1 VHSGASGVQNV
12 VVLFLMLMWDR
23 YRFHKKRIG
32 TRYVELVFSS
42 GRICESGARNVGAL
56 FFLLGW
62 DRYRFWKKCVK
73 THYAK
78 LVFLRLVGYAGHVV
92 HSGASGVRNINT
104 LFFMPVWD
112 RYRY

>member
-1 VHSGASGVQNV
+1 
-12 VVLFLMLMWDR
+12 MWDW
-23 YRFHKKRIG
+23 YRFYKKRAG

-42 GRICESGARNVGAL
+42 RRICESGAQNVGAL

-92 HSGASGVRNINT
+92 HSVASSVRNFNT

-112 RYRY
+112 RYKY